1 MPASPFLQPGSIQAF
16 PSSQLC
22 RSHISQCCPSLW
34 EHREQGC
41 ATEVTKGGGQH
52 PCRLSQ
58 KPHGGLWGF
67 PSVVSPLPR
76 ELLARGSAVA
86 AGRSCLGPWRF
97 GLAAA
102 GPCDAAALT
111 SILCHRSAQGIKG
124 RRGLCGEAA
133 QQLLLGQNMKGFHFP
148 CPLRPLAS
156 LPTAARE
163 PWGCCAG
170 SWWAVGAAA
179 APRVALSRVCELLLF
194 WGAVLCYWQRL
205 MVWGLLC
212 PMAPGAQG
220 LSVPWGGSCWHG
232 GLVRG
237 LLARAATGGQ
247 AGESVGATLMG
258 SNAGCSSSSG
268 IPLPRAL
275 AEMTSLIESPVC
287 S

>member
-1 MPASPFLQPGSIQAF
+1 MQAVPKAPWGTLGVSLGGVLPA
-16 PSSQLC
+16 
-22 RSHISQCCPSLW
+22 
-34 EHREQGC
+34 QG
-41 ATEVTKGGGQH
+41 
-52 PCRLSQ
+52 
-58 KPHGGLWGF
+58 
-67 PSVVSPLPR
+67 
-76 ELLARGSAVA
+76 A
-86 AGRSCLGPWRF
+86 AGSGLSCGRGQELPGPVAVRF
-97 GLAAA
+97 GSGGAA
-102 GPCDAAALT
+102 CDAAALT
-111 SILCHRSAQGIKG
+111 SILCHCSAQGIKG

-133 QQLLLGQNMKGFHFP
+133 RQLLLGQNMKGFHFL
-148 CPLRPLAS
+148 CPLWPLAS

-194 WGAVLCYWQRL
+194 RGAVLCYWQRL

-220 LSVPWGGSCWHG
+220 LSGPWGGTCWHG
-232 GLVRG
+232 GLVRD
-237 LLARAATGGQ
+237 LLARAAMGVQ

-268 IPLPRAL
+268 IPLPKAL
-275 AEMTSLIESPVC
+275 AEMTSLTESPVC